1 MAPPVL
7 SFCVEEALVEQLD
20 QLSQPPTA
28 TVSTTSNVRWPATSR
43 LSPGIYR

>member
-20 QLSQPPTA
+20 QLSQA
-28 TVSTTSNVRWPATSR
+28 TDRDR
-43 LSPGIYR
+43 